1 MEEQAP
7 QMVDVPKM
15 IFEDRYQDDDT
26 MSVSTHMVESSD
38 GSNGVVIGAEES
50 KRVMISRIIM
60 FLILGA
66 AATGFGLLTW
76 FYTTGQEDNNFE
88 STVSLDPVPTL
99 SSNCQ

>member
-26 MSVSTHMVESSD
+26 MSVSTNMVESSD
-38 GSNGVVIGAEES
+38 GSDGREVIGAEES
-50 KRVMISRIIM
+50 QRVKISRIIM
-60 FLILGA
+60 FLILGT

-76 FYTTGQEDNNFE
+76 FYTTGQEDESFE
-88 STVSLDPVPTL
+88 TTVSTINPMRT
-99 SSNCQ
+99 